1 MKYRKKPVE
10 VEAIQWLGDKDAA
23 AKFMGIE
30 IGDTFASDDRNNK
43 LIIPTLEGDMSC
55 NHGDYIIKGI
65 QNEFYPCKPDIFEQ
79 TYEPINGD
87 YKQNPQHML
96 G

>member
-10 VEAIQWLGDKDAA
+10 VEAIQWLGDKDVAA
-23 AKFMGIE
+23 RFMGIE
-30 IGDTFASDDRNNK
+30 IDDTFASDDRNNK
-43 LIIPTLEGDMSC
+43 LIIPTLESDMSC
-55 NHGDYIIKGI
+55 NHGDYIIKGLRG
-65 QNEFYPCKPDIFEQ
+65 EFYPCKSDIFEQ
-79 TYEPINGD
+79 TYEPVNGD

>member
-1 MKYRKKPVE
+1 MKYRNKPVE

-23 AKFMGIE
+23 ATFMGIE
-30 IGDTFASDDRNNK
+30 IDDTFASEDRNNK

-55 NHGDYIIKGI
+55 DHGDYIIKGI

-79 TYEPINGD
+79 TYEPINSD